1 VPPSGDKK
9 MTEKKIWSMD
19 ELVALTDAVQNEEV
33 EYRDG
38 MVHFHFCELA
48 EKEEPKFTGISDSL
62 PEEEKMLK
70 YQELGNQRVLK
81 MILKA
86 NEKDPEGPIITEEQW
101 GLLPT
106 TLRYAIS
113 NKILG
118 VEEEAAENF
127 RD

>member
-1 VPPSGDKK
+1 
-9 MTEKKIWSMD
+9 MD